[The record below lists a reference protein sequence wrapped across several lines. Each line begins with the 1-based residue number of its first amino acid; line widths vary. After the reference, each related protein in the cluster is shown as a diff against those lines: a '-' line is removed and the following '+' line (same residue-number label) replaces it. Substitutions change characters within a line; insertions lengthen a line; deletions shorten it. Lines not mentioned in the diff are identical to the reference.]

1 MNIIETSVPIS
12 IDNLKVYF
20 KDKETKFLLN
30 YDSSEIKEEKFLI
43 YISNLDLP
51 ANVLFDPSKE
61 EHLKLLLDY
70 FTTKN
75 IVNLKS
81 LELAA
86 LQVCL
91 DYKFKQ
97 EGIYSNFIKQ
107 NENVIREWLNVFESL
122 TIYNFYCIKS
132 KKFRDYVENFEM
144 KEEIDI
150 GHNFVNLLKYEQT
163 NLLFEDVEKNNIKFY
178 KNIFNDYMFKGNNLY
193 HYWANENNPLF
204 LFTWKIVSD
213 IESQKEKENVALV

>member
-1 MNIIETSVPIS
+1 MNIIETPVPIS
-12 IDNLKVYF
+12 IDNLKIYF
-20 KDKETKFLLN
+20 KDKDTKFLLN
-30 YDSSEIKEEKFLI
+30 YDDSQIKEEKFLI

-51 ANVLFDPSKE
+51 ANIIFDPSKE
-61 EHLKLLLDY
+61 DHLKLLSIYL
-70 FTTKN
+70 TTKN
-75 IVNLKS
+75 IVSLES

-97 EGIYSNFIKQ
+97 EGIYSEFIKE
-107 NENVIREWLNVFESL
+107 NESIIKEWLNLLESL

-132 KKFRDYVENFEM
+132 KKFKEYVESFEV
-144 KEEIDI
+144 KDGGDI

-163 NLLFEDVEKNNIKFY
+163 NLLFENVEQKDIKFY

-193 HYWANENNPLF
+193 YYWANENNPLF
-204 LFTWKIVSD
+204 LFTWKIVND
-213 IESQKEKENVALV
+213 IESQEEKENVALV